1 MPFIP
6 HTQADVDV
14 MLAEIGV
21 ADIDSLFDE
30 IPKELT
36 SDRLDHVPE
45 GMSELAMLQHMAE
58 RAEQDQGYTC
68 FLGGGSYDHH
78 IPSAVWDLTTRGEFM
93 TAYTPYQA
101 EASQGTLQLIYEYQ
115 SMMVA
120 LTGMDVSNASVYDG
134 ASGLA
139 EAVLMAIRANKK
151 NKSGRVLI
159 AQTVHP
165 HYTQTT
171 RNIVQNQNVL
181 IEALPMHGDGA
192 GGVLDLSA
200 LNAGAAQGEAP
211 GAIVI
216 QQPNFYG
223 RMEDVDALA
232 DWAHAQNTLVIA
244 VVNPMS
250 LGVLKPP
257 SEWGKNGADIVC
269 GDGQPFGVPM
279 ASGGP
284 SFGFICSRKEYMRQ
298 LPGRIIGKTE
308 DLDGRTGYTLTL
320 QAREQYIRR
329 GKATSNICTNQG
341 LLVTAGTIYM
351 SLMGPQGIRETAI
364 TCHRRA
370 VELQQRLLQ
379 IDGVEEFFTGPFF
392 HEFALRLPIPAV
404 KVVEAMMAEGIL
416 PGLVLADFSDGSLEH
431 AKYGLLVAVTEKR
444 TNAEIEQY
452 VTMLTRV
459 LQQSASSTNVQAG
472 S

>member
-6 HTQADVDV
+6 HTQADVDD

-21 ADIDSLFDE
+21 PDIDSLFDE
-30 IPKELT
+30 IPNELT

-58 RAEQDQGYTC
+58 RAERDQGYTC

-171 RNIVQNQNVL
+171 RNIVQNQNVV
-181 IEALPMHGDGA
+181 IEALPLGE
-192 GGVLDLSA
+192 GGVLDMSA
-200 LNAGAAQGEAP
+200 LASIAADGNTP

-216 QQPNFYG
+216 QQPNFFG
-223 RMEDVDALA
+223 RMEDVDALTN
-232 DWAHAQNTLVIA
+232 WAHQQNTLVIA

-257 SEWGKNGADIVC
+257 SEWGDKGADIVC

-284 SFGFICSRKEYMRQ
+284 SFGFICSRKEFMRQ

-308 DLDGRTGYTLTL
+308 DLDGRTGYALTL
-320 QAREQYIRR
+320 QAREQHIRR

-351 SLMGPQGIRETAI
+351 SLMGPQGIRETAL

-392 HEFALRLPIPAV
+392 HAFALRLPIPAV
-404 KVVEAMMAEGIL
+404 QVVEAMMAEGVL
-416 PGLVLADFSDGSLEH
+416 PGLVLSDFSDGNLDHAEH
-431 AKYGLLVAVTEKR
+431 GLLVAVTEKR
-444 TNAEIEQY
+444 TNAEIEKY
-452 VTMLTRV
+452 VALLTQV
-459 LQQSASSTNVQAG
+459 LQANAGSNNAQAG

>member
-6 HTQADVDV
+6 HTQADVDD

-21 ADIDSLFDE
+21 PDIDSLFDE
-30 IPKELT
+30 IPNELT

-151 NKSGRVLI
+151 NKSGRVLV

-171 RNIVQNQNVL
+171 RNIVQNQNVI
-181 IEALPMHGDGA
+181 IEALPLGE

-200 LNAGAAQGEAP
+200 LAFAATDGNVP

-216 QQPNFYG
+216 QQPNFFG
-223 RMEDVDALA
+223 RMEDVDALTN
-232 DWAHAQNTLVIA
+232 WAHEQNTLVIA

-257 SEWGKNGADIVC
+257 SEWGEKGADIVC

-284 SFGFICSRKEYMRQ
+284 SFGFICSRKEFMRQ

-308 DLDGRTGYTLTL
+308 DLDGRTGYALTL
-320 QAREQYIRR
+320 QAREQHIRR

-341 LLVTAGTIYM
+341 LLVPAGTIYM
-351 SLMGPQGIRETAI
+351 SLMGPQGIRETAL

-404 KVVEAMMAEGIL
+404 QVVEAMMAEGVL
-416 PGLVLADFSDGSLEH
+416 PGLVLADFSDGNLDHAEH
-431 AKYGLLVAVTEKR
+431 GLLVAVTEKR
-444 TNAEIEQY
+444 TNAEIEKY
-452 VTMLTRV
+452 VALLTQV
-459 LQQSASSTNVQAG
+459 LQANAGSNSAQAG

>member
-6 HTQADVDV
+6 HTQADVDE

-21 ADIDSLFDE
+21 SNIDALFDE
-30 IPKELT
+30 IPNELT

-45 GMSELAMLQHMAE
+45 GMSELTMLQHMAE

-139 EAVLMAIRANKK
+139 EAVLMSIRANKK

-171 RNIVQNQNVL
+171 RNIVQNQNVV
-181 IEALPMHGDGA
+181 IEALPMGASGVIDLADLAAAAGD
-192 GGVLDLSA
+192 SS
-200 LNAGAAQGEAP
+200 P
-211 GAIVI
+211 GALVI
-216 QQPNFYG
+216 QQPNFFG
-223 RMEDVDALA
+223 RMEDVDALT
-232 DWAHAQNTLVIA
+232 DWAHEQNALVIA

-257 SEWGKNGADIVC
+257 SEWGTNGADIVC

-284 SFGFICSRKEYMRQ
+284 SFGFICSRKEFMRQ

-308 DLDGRTGYTLTL
+308 DLDGRTGYALTL
-320 QAREQYIRR
+320 QAREQHIRR

-370 VELQQRLLQ
+370 KELQQRLLQ
-379 IDGVEEFFTGPFF
+379 IDGVEEFFPGPFF
-392 HEFALRLPIPAV
+392 HEFALRLPVPAV
-404 KVVEAMMAEGIL
+404 DVVQAMMTESVL
-416 PGLVLADFSDGSLEH
+416 PGLVLSDFSDGNLVDAEH
-431 AKYGLLVAVTEKR
+431 GLLIAVTEKR
-444 TNAEIEQY
+444 TNAEIEKY
-452 VTMLTRV
+452 VAVLTRV
-459 LQQSASSTNVQAG
+459 LQGNTSSANPQAG
-472 S
+472 N

>member
-6 HTQADVDV
+6 HTQADVDD

-21 ADIDSLFDE
+21 PDIDALFDE
-30 IPKELT
+30 IPNELT

-171 RNIVQNQNVL
+171 RNIVQNQNVM
-181 IEALPMHGDGA
+181 IEALPLGE
-192 GGVLDLSA
+192 GGVLDMSA
-200 LNAGAAQGEAP
+200 LASIAADGNAP

-216 QQPNFYG
+216 QQPNFFG
-223 RMEDVDALA
+223 RMEDVDALTN
-232 DWAHAQNTLVIA
+232 WAHEQNTLVIA

-257 SEWGKNGADIVC
+257 SEWGDKGADIVC

-284 SFGFICSRKEYMRQ
+284 SFGFICSRKEFMRQ

-308 DLDGRTGYTLTL
+308 DLDGRTGYALTL
-320 QAREQYIRR
+320 QAREQHIRR

-351 SLMGPQGIRETAI
+351 SLMGPQGIRETAV

-370 VELQQRLLQ
+370 VDLQQRLLQ

-404 KVVEAMMAEGIL
+404 QVVEAMMAEGVL
-416 PGLVLADFSDGSLEH
+416 PGLVLSDFSDGNLDHAEH
-431 AKYGLLVAVTEKR
+431 GLLVAVTEKR
-444 TNAEIEQY
+444 TNAEIEKY
-452 VTMLTRV
+452 VALLTQV
-459 LQQSASSTNVQAG
+459 LQANAGSNNAQAG

>member
-6 HTQADVDV
+6 HTQADVDD

-21 ADIDSLFDE
+21 PDIDSLFDE
-30 IPKELT
+30 IPNELT

-115 SMMVA
+115 SMMAA

-171 RNIVQNQNVL
+171 RNIVQNQNVV
-181 IEALPMHGDGA
+181 IETLPLGK
-192 GGVLDLSA
+192 GGVLDVSA
-200 LNAGAAQGEAP
+200 LASIAADGNTP

-216 QQPNFYG
+216 QQPNFFG
-223 RMEDVDALA
+223 RMEDVDALTN
-232 DWAHAQNTLVIA
+232 WAHQQNTLVIA

-257 SEWGKNGADIVC
+257 SEWGEKGADIVC

-284 SFGFICSRKEYMRQ
+284 SFGFICSRKEFMRQ

-308 DLDGRTGYTLTL
+308 DLDGRTGYALTL
-320 QAREQYIRR
+320 QAREQHIRR

-351 SLMGPQGIRETAI
+351 SLMGPQGIRETAL

-392 HEFALRLPIPAV
+392 HEFALRLPIPAAQ
-404 KVVEAMMAEGIL
+404 VVEAMMVEGVL
-416 PGLVLADFSDGSLEH
+416 PGLVLSDFSDGNLDHAEH
-431 AKYGLLVAVTEKR
+431 GLLVAVTEKR
-444 TNAEIEQY
+444 TNAEIEKY
-452 VTMLTRV
+452 VALLTQV
-459 LQQSASSTNVQAG
+459 LQANAGSNNAQAG

>member
-223 RMEDVDALA
+223 RTEDVDALA

-320 QAREQYIRR
+320 QAREQHIRR

>member
-6 HTQADVDV
+6 HTQADVED

-21 ADIDSLFDE
+21 PDIDSLFDE
-30 IPKELT
+30 IPNELT

-115 SMMVA
+115 SMMAA

-171 RNIVQNQNVL
+171 RNIVQNQNVV
-181 IEALPMHGDGA
+181 IG
-192 GGVLDLSA
+192 SQ
-200 LNAGAAQGEAP
+200 AA
-211 GAIVI
+211 
-216 QQPNFYG
+216 
-223 RMEDVDALA
+223 R
-232 DWAHAQNTLVIA
+232 
-244 VVNPMS
+244 
-250 LGVLKPP
+250 
-257 SEWGKNGADIVC
+257 
-269 GDGQPFGVPM
+269 
-279 ASGGP
+279 
-284 SFGFICSRKEYMRQ
+284 
-298 LPGRIIGKTE
+298 
-308 DLDGRTGYTLTL
+308 
-320 QAREQYIRR
+320 
-329 GKATSNICTNQG
+329 
-341 LLVTAGTIYM
+341 
-351 SLMGPQGIRETAI
+351 
-364 TCHRRA
+364 
-370 VELQQRLLQ
+370 
-379 IDGVEEFFTGPFF
+379 
-392 HEFALRLPIPAV
+392 
-404 KVVEAMMAEGIL
+404 
-416 PGLVLADFSDGSLEH
+416 
-431 AKYGLLVAVTEKR
+431 
-444 TNAEIEQY
+444 
-452 VTMLTRV
+452 
-459 LQQSASSTNVQAG
+459 
-472 S
+472 

>member
-320 QAREQYIRR
+320 QAREQHIRR

-431 AKYGLLVAVTEKR
+431 AKYGLLVAVTEKG

>member
-1 MPFIP
+1 
-6 HTQADVDV
+6 
-14 MLAEIGV
+14 
-21 ADIDSLFDE
+21 
-30 IPKELT
+30 
-36 SDRLDHVPE
+36 
-45 GMSELAMLQHMAE
+45 MAE

-139 EAVLMAIRANKK
+139 EAVLMSIRANKK

-171 RNIVQNQNVL
+171 RNIVQNQNVV
-181 IEALPMHGDGA
+181 IEALPMGASGVIDLADLAAAAGD
-192 GGVLDLSA
+192 SS
-200 LNAGAAQGEAP
+200 P
-211 GAIVI
+211 GALVI
-216 QQPNFYG
+216 QQPNFFG
-223 RMEDVDALA
+223 RMEDVDALT
-232 DWAHAQNTLVIA
+232 DWAHEQNTLVIA

-257 SEWGKNGADIVC
+257 SEWGTNGADIVC

-284 SFGFICSRKEYMRQ
+284 SFGFICSRKEFMRQ

-308 DLDGRTGYTLTL
+308 DLDGRTGYALTL
-320 QAREQYIRR
+320 QAREQHIRR

-370 VELQQRLLQ
+370 TELQQRLLQ
-379 IDGVEEFFTGPFF
+379 LDGVEEFFPGPFF
-392 HEFALRLPIPAV
+392 HEFALRLPVPAV
-404 KVVEAMMAEGIL
+404 DVVQAMMTESVL
-416 PGLVLADFSDGSLEH
+416 PGLVLSDFSDGNLVDAEH
-431 AKYGLLVAVTEKR
+431 GLLIAVTEKR
-444 TNAEIEQY
+444 TNAEIEKY
-452 VTMLTRV
+452 VAVLTRV
-459 LQQSASSTNVQAG
+459 LQGNTSPANPQAG
-472 S
+472 N

>member
-320 QAREQYIRR
+320 QAREQHIRR

>member
-6 HTQADVDV
+6 HTQADVDD

-21 ADIDSLFDE
+21 PDIDSLFDE
-30 IPKELT
+30 IPNELT

-171 RNIVQNQNVL
+171 RNIVQNQNVV
-181 IEALPMHGDGA
+181 IEALPLGE
-192 GGVLDLSA
+192 GGVLDMSA
-200 LNAGAAQGEAP
+200 LASIAADGNTP

-216 QQPNFYG
+216 QQPNFFG
-223 RMEDVDALA
+223 RMEDVDALTN
-232 DWAHAQNTLVIA
+232 WAHQQNTLVIA

-257 SEWGKNGADIVC
+257 SEWGEKGADIVC

-284 SFGFICSRKEYMRQ
+284 SFGFICSRKEFMRQ

-308 DLDGRTGYTLTL
+308 DLDGRTGYALTL
-320 QAREQYIRR
+320 QAREQHIRR

-351 SLMGPQGIRETAI
+351 SLMGPQGIRETAL

-370 VELQQRLLQ
+370 VELQRRLLQ

-404 KVVEAMMAEGIL
+404 QVVEAMMAEGVL
-416 PGLVLADFSDGSLEH
+416 PGLVLSDFSDGNLDHAEH
-431 AKYGLLVAVTEKR
+431 GLLVAVTEKR
-444 TNAEIEQY
+444 TNAEIEKY
-452 VTMLTRV
+452 VALLTQV
-459 LQQSASSTNVQAG
+459 LQANAGSNNAQAG